1 MWRPY
6 SAIPG
11 GVHHSLRLNALSL
24 NLGAAGSVLAA
35 FAVGRLG
42 PFDAAWLGVASVL
55 AAAYLSARL
64 SGRPMRPGVDAAL
77 IGAGLLDGAGCVA
90 YYAGL
95 ARLGPV
101 PLALLGGLSPVLAA
115 GLAYLAL
122 GERLGPAQVAAGAV
136 AVAGALLFSWRDGA
150 AASGPGL
157 ALAFAAMLAFAA
169 SNLLCKVALRRRS
182 AEEVLVGSRRW
193 SLLAILLAGLVA
205 GRLGELPFDARGTAL
220 VVASALLG
228 SWLAVRLFLEALR
241 QASLSV
247 AAVVRAAA
255 PVATAAAAWPFFPVS
270 LTPLN
275 LAGGAVLLV
284 SVAWLGR
291 SGGGSAGPPRATSA

>member
-1 MWRPY
+1 MHR
-6 SAIPG
+6 
-11 GVHHSLRLNALSL
+11 SLRLNALSL

-35 FAVGRLG
+35 FAVGRIG
-42 PFDAAWLGVASVL
+42 PFDAAWLGVATVL
-55 AAAYLSARL
+55 VAAYLSARL

-77 IGAGLLDGAGCVA
+77 VGAGLLDGAGCIA

-95 ARLGPV
+95 AQLGPV

-122 GERLGPAQVAAGAV
+122 GERLGAAQAAAGVAAVG
-136 AVAGALLFSWRDGA
+136 GALLFSWRDGA
-150 AASGPGL
+150 AVSGPGL
-157 ALAFAAMLAFAA
+157 VLAFGAMLAFAA

-193 SLLAILLAGLVA
+193 SLLAILAAGLA
-205 GRLGELPFDARGTAL
+205 TGHLGERPLDAGGAAL
-220 VVASALLG
+220 VAASALLG
-228 SWLAVRLFLEALR
+228 SWLAVKLFLEALR

-247 AAVVRAAA
+247 TTVVRAAA

-284 SVAWLGR
+284 SVAWLGL
-291 SGGGSAGPPRATSA
+291 SAGAPGGPPGARTAS

>member
-1 MWRPY
+1 
-6 SAIPG
+6 
-11 GVHHSLRLNALSL
+11 VHRSLRLNALSL

-35 FAVGRLG
+35 FAVGRIG
-42 PFDAAWLGVASVL
+42 PFDAAWLGVATVL
-55 AAAYLSARL
+55 VAAYLSARL

-77 IGAGLLDGAGCVA
+77 VGAGLLDGLGCIA

-95 ARLGPV
+95 GLLGPV
-101 PLALLGGLSPVLAA
+101 PLALLGGLSPVFAA

-122 GERLGPAQVAAGAV
+122 GERLGAAQVAAGAA
-136 AVAGALLFSWRDGA
+136 AVGGALLFSWRDGA
-150 AASGPGL
+150 AVSGAGL
-157 ALAFAAMLAFAA
+157 ALAFGAMLAFAA

-193 SLLAILLAGLVA
+193 SLLAILAAGLA
-205 GRLGELPFDARGTAL
+205 TGRLGELPLDAGGAAL
-220 VVASALLG
+220 VAGSALLG

-247 AAVVRAAA
+247 TTVVRAAA

-275 LAGGAVLLV
+275 LAGGAVLLAA
-284 SVAWLGR
+284 VAWMGL
-291 SGGGSAGPPRATSA
+291 SAGAAGGPPRATAG